1 MCMAEGSTCYGLTD
15 SEIKAMREALQAQQL
30 LLQKLYVE
38 LDEEREASATAASE
52 ALSMILR
59 LQGEKAAVKM
69 EACQYKRLA
78 EEKICHAEESLEIF
92 EDVIFQKEME
102 IAALEFQVQAYK
114 CKLLSLGCSDLAAGE
129 NRFPENLLLQG
140 NDLCTGEP
148 NVSGSVRRVNSLPP
162 IPLKDSQQKTSIG
175 ERESS
180 AIPDMDLVGKEVDL
194 EVSVQCLDTE
204 KKASGSSIGGNFSS
218 YWEQIKVL
226 DERVK
231 EIAHSNGSGR
241 DKTTKLEDGF
251 GFCSLPSQAS
261 TSTSRD
267 PTIPG
272 IITSLDQEN
281 EYNYNQQHES
291 EENASTSCSSNVHDI
306 FEVPQIDEVPK
317 IQEHQKRKQ
326 ESKLSAGVEDRLGKP
341 DLMGR
346 EIDELC
352 GKDETDCLKKMLLCS
367 TNHGSTLCKPRGSVD
382 CNVSFVCSTVG
393 IAESEAKIQHLC
405 RRIDQLEG
413 ERTSTS
419 QEISSVAGDEE
430 RKLLKEI
437 QEQLNQI
444 QAEIHSW
451 RNKESAPRDDQLN
464 QTQSEI
470 RSWRMKNSSPHD
482 EQPLLSIMEVC
493 SSCFSLSR
501 SLLPL
506 PPSLPIYLSIPLSL
520 ICA

>member
-1 MCMAEGSTCYGLTD
+1 MCMAEGSACYGLTD
-15 SEIKAMREALQAQQL
+15 SEIAAMKEALQAQQL

-102 IAALEFQVQAYK
+102 IASLEFQVQAYK

-148 NVSGSVRRVNSLPP
+148 NVSGSVRRFNSLPP
-162 IPLKDSQQKTSIG
+162 IPLKDSQQKKSIG

-180 AIPDMDLVGKEVDL
+180 AIPNMDLVGKEVDL
-194 EVSVQCLDTE
+194 EVSVQCMDTE

-231 EIAHSNGSGR
+231 EIAHSSGSGR

-281 EYNYNQQHES
+281 EYYYNQRES

-317 IQEHQKRKQ
+317 IQDHQKRKQ

-341 DLMGR
+341 YLMAR

-352 GKDETDCLKKMLLCS
+352 GKDETDCLKQMLLCS
-367 TNHGSTLCKPRGSVD
+367 TNHESTLCKPRGSVD

-413 ERTSTS
+413 DRTSTS

-430 RKLLKEI
+430 RKLLREI

-444 QAEIHSW
+444 QAEIRSW
-451 RNKESAPRDDQLN
+451 RNKESAPLDEQLH
-464 QTQSEI
+464 QTQNEI
-470 RSWRMKNSSPHD
+470 SSRRMKKSSPQD
-482 EQPLLSIMEVC
+482 EQPLLSVMEVC
-493 SSCFSLSR
+493 SSCFPPPLSLS
-501 SLLPL
+501 
-506 PPSLPIYLSIPLSL
+506 IYLSIFLPLSL